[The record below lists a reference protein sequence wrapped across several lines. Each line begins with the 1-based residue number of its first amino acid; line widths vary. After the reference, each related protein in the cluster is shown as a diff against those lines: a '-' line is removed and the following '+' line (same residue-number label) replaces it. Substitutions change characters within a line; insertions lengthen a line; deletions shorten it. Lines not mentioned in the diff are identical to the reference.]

1 MTLHMRR
8 PFKLPPIDPFLLALI
23 ATVAFAS
30 VVPAR
35 GGAVHWFELA
45 TDFAIALLF
54 FLHGAKL
61 SREAILDGIGNWRL
75 HVMVLASTY
84 VLFPLIGLVLTGL
97 EAGWANPQFASG
109 LLFLALLPSTVQSS
123 IAFTAMAGGNVA
135 AAVCSA
141 SLSNLLGIVATPL
154 LLALFSHVG
163 GGGGAAPS
171 LAAVQTIVVQLLL
184 PFVAGHLL
192 RPWIGGFVT
201 RHKAIL
207 QPVDRSSILL
217 VVYTAFSAAVV
228 GGIWQRID
236 LADMAVL
243 LANCAV
249 ILALVMGA
257 NVAMARLAG
266 LPREDAIVLLFCGSK
281 KSLVSGVP
289 MAGALF
295 PAAQVGQVV
304 LPLMVFHQLQL
315 FVCAVIAGRY
325 AQALAQEGD
334 ETPQPPPGIPQG
346 ADAAIAAA
354 AGHGMAI
361 PPECLP
367 GVVENL
373 ALLERQAAVLRE
385 ADGGEA

>member
-1 MTLHMRR
+1 MKRT
-8 PFKLPPIDPFLLALI
+8 FKLPPLDPFLLCLI
-23 ATVAFAS
+23 VTVAVAS
-30 VVPAR
+30 LLPAR
-35 GGAVHWFELA
+35 GAAVRGFDMA
-45 TDFAIALLF
+45 TDVAIALLF

-61 SREAILDGIGNWRL
+61 SREAILDGVGKWRL
-75 HVMVLASTY
+75 HGLVLASTY
-84 VLFPLIGLVLTGL
+84 VLFPVIGVALTTL
-97 EAGWANPQFASG
+97 ESDWANPRFASG

-123 IAFTAMAGGNVA
+123 IAFTAMARGNVA

-154 LLALFSHVG
+154 LLALFGHIG
-163 GGGGAAPS
+163 GAGGGGAGVSGGAIR
-171 LAAVQTIVVQLLL
+171 TIMVQLLL

-192 RPWIGGFVT
+192 RPVIGGFVQ

-228 GGIWQRID
+228 GGIWHSID

-243 LANCAV
+243 IANCAV
-249 ILALVMGA
+249 MLALVMGV
-257 NVAMARLAG
+257 NVAVARLAG

-295 PAAQVGQVV
+295 PSAQVGQIV

-315 FVCAVIAGRY
+315 FVCAIWAGR
-325 AQALAQEGD
+325 LAR
-334 ETPQPPPGIPQG
+334 QPG
-346 ADAAIAAA
+346 ADGDVPA
-354 AGHGMAI
+354 
-361 PPECLP
+361 
-367 GVVENL
+367 
-373 ALLERQAAVLRE
+373 
-385 ADGGEA
+385 